1 MRQNRND
8 KASPPPPSSALT
20 WNDHDRMPKPH
31 PLPHGHA
38 NANIPVIAWQYY
50 GDYPTRWVPRREDTV
65 GGDIDFDMVNPAY
78 ENLVLSGLVLPPSG
92 AP

>member
-1 MRQNRND
+1 
-8 KASPPPPSSALT
+8 
-20 WNDHDRMPKPH
+20 
-31 PLPHGHA
+31 
-38 NANIPVIAWQYY
+38 VIAWQYY
-50 GDYPTRWVPRREDTV
+50 GDYPTRWVPRREDPV